1 MSSSLAN
8 LFTIISQHGQPIV
21 RSRVSKAYHFAK
33 QAHQGQI
40 RHTGEP
46 LISHPLET
54 AKILASWGQSE
65 SVIIAALLHETLE
78 LGNITPE
85 QIKQQ
90 FGSDIATLVE
100 RVTQVGQ
107 VKLRHSTNSIFLEN
121 ARKMFFAL
129 AQDIRVIFIRLAD
142 RLHNMQTLDAIPI
155 KKQRR
160 IALETLEVYAP
171 LAERLGM
178 GHLKGELEDLAFP
191 FIYPKEA
198 LWLDKIAAP
207 HFRHAQHRLQKQL
220 VKLNKIISKA
230 GITAQVHGRPKHR
243 YSLYK
248 KLIRPEINKDINSIH
263 DLIALRIITNTE
275 SDCYS
280 CLGLIHKH
288 FKPAPHLGISDYI
301 AQPKP
306 NGYQSIHTR
315 VFDSHGHI
323 IEIQIRTQSMHE
335 HAEYG
340 AAAHH
345 AYAEAKA
352 HGTSGSQLEN
362 LDTHKLIKKM
372 DWVHQL
378 SRWQKELSS
387 ASDFVT
393 SVKLDALSHRIYVFS
408 PLGDVY
414 DLPVDATPIDFAFAV
429 HTNLINQIQ
438 AAKVNGRLVSL
449 SHPLK
454 SGDLVEIIKSKY
466 PRKPS
471 KNWLSFVK
479 THRARTRITKILQN
493 KDSQV

>member
-1 MSSSLAN
+1 MSSSLAD

-191 FIYPKEA
+191 LFTPKKPSG
-198 LWLDKIAAP
+198 LTK
-207 HFRHAQHRLQKQL
+207 
-220 VKLNKIISKA
+220 
-230 GITAQVHGRPKHR
+230 
-243 YSLYK
+243 SL
-248 KLIRPEINKDINSIH
+248 LP
-263 DLIALRIITNTE
+263 T
-275 SDCYS
+275 
-280 CLGLIHKH
+280 
-288 FKPAPHLGISDYI
+288 
-301 AQPKP
+301 
-306 NGYQSIHTR
+306 
-315 VFDSHGHI
+315 
-323 IEIQIRTQSMHE
+323 
-335 HAEYG
+335 
-340 AAAHH
+340 
-345 AYAEAKA
+345 
-352 HGTSGSQLEN
+352 
-362 LDTHKLIKKM
+362 LDTPNT
-372 DWVHQL
+372 
-378 SRWQKELSS
+378 
-387 ASDFVT
+387 DF
-393 SVKLDALSHRIYVFS
+393 
-408 PLGDVY
+408 
-414 DLPVDATPIDFAFAV
+414 
-429 HTNLINQIQ
+429 
-438 AAKVNGRLVSL
+438 
-449 SHPLK
+449 
-454 SGDLVEIIKSKY
+454 
-466 PRKPS
+466 
-471 KNWLSFVK
+471 K
-479 THRARTRITKILQN
+479 TTCQTKQN
-493 KDSQV
+493 YQ